1 METDNVPIDK
11 TEQVTCGM
19 KQSQLEIVVI
29 FLYKFKQ

>member
-19 KQSQLEIVVI
+19 KQSQLEIVI
-29 FLYKFKQ
+29 FFYKFKQ